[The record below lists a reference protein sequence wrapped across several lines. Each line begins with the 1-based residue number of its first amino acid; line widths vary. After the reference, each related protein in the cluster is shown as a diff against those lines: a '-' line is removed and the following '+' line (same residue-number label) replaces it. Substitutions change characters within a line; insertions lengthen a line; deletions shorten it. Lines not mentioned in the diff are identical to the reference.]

1 MTSRIPSTKVRSRS
15 AAFAFF
21 AAMLFASGCSA
32 YVIPYKQVCFEE
44 ENGLTVIERSPLA
57 RDSQGK
63 PLTFATSDL
72 PVRARLERPEYSVLI
87 DTPQGSGIPV
97 VFLNVVAPDGRALD
111 IEGKHVRHVH
121 PDAVGYSHSFY
132 VREANGAPLEMV
144 IRDPTGRVLGS
155 ETLRYRI
162 RTAGV
167 VYGIEGV

>member
-1 MTSRIPSTKVRSRS
+1 MSSRGVGGRS

-21 AAMLFASGCSA
+21 AAMLLASGCSP
-32 YVIPYKQVCFEE
+32 YVIPCKQVCFEE

-63 PLTFATSDL
+63 PLTFAASDL
-72 PVRARLERPEYSVLI
+72 AVRARLERPEYTVLV
-87 DTPQGSGIPV
+87 DTPQGSIPL

-111 IEGKHVRHVH
+111 IEGKHVHHVH
-121 PDAVGYSHSFY
+121 PDALRYSHSFD

-167 VYGIEGV
+167 VYGIEGA

>member
-1 MTSRIPSTKVRSRS
+1 MSSRGVRDRS
-15 AAFAFF
+15 PALAFI
-21 AAMLFASGCSA
+21 AAMLLASGCSP

-44 ENGLTVIERSPLA
+44 ENGVTVIERSPLA

-63 PLTFATSDL
+63 PLTSATSDL
-72 PVRARLERPEYSVLI
+72 PVRARLERPEYTVLI
-87 DTPQGSGIPV
+87 DTPQGSIPL

-111 IEGKHVRHVH
+111 IEGKHVHHVH